1 MAFQS
6 YVFQVAFGLGA
17 LGSHITKLVEVGGA
31 SQRIFELLERPPV
44 KKIFFIMRTLT
55 KHAIKKVHHF
65 VSYQVI
71 RSLLFSIS
79 SA

>member
-44 KKIFFIMRTLT
+44 IFVFWFIMGELT
-55 KHAIKKVHHF
+55 KHP
-65 VSYQVI
+65 
-71 RSLLFSIS
+71 
-79 SA
+79 